1 MIAIKRGQAA
11 MNETSKNGWDSM
23 KIGRAVAI
31 FLTGAAL
38 LSACATPE
46 ARVRTGL
53 MNAGLSDA
61 MATCMADHMVNEL
74 SLVQLKR
81 LSDLGA
87 LKGRKVTAISVEE
100 FIQKT
105 RSLRD
110 TEILIETTKAAGK
123 CVI

>member
-1 MIAIKRGQAA
+1 
-11 MNETSKNGWDSM
+11 M
-23 KIGRAVAI
+23 KFGRVAAI
-31 FLTGAAL
+31 FLTSAAL
-38 LSACATPE
+38 LTGCATPE
-46 ARVRTGL
+46 ARVRAGL

-61 MATCMADHMVNEL
+61 MASCMADHMVNEL

-87 LKGRKVTAISVEE
+87 LKGRKVTAITAQE

-110 TEILIETTKAAGK
+110 PEILLETTKAAGK
-123 CVI
+123 CAI